1 MEITHLQPGAFL
13 QKRKYQIESVLGQGG
28 FGITYVGIQT
38 GLNRK
43 VAIKEFYMKEYC
55 NRDSTTRTVTVGSEG
70 SRDLI
75 ERFRDKFIKEAQT
88 IAGLDNSHIIRIYDI
103 FEENNT
109 AYYVMEYLSGGSL
122 KDLVDREGA
131 LPEKKALEYIYQIA
145 DALNYIHLHKVLHL
159 DIKPANILLGNN
171 GIVLIDFGISKRYD
185 EEGGQ
190 TSSTPV
196 GKSEGYAPL
205 EQYKQGGVQNFSPST
220 DIYSLGATFYYLLT
234 GQRPPSVG
242 DITENGLPLLPN
254 YISKGTVKAINGAMQ
269 IRRADRPQSIG
280 EFLRIL
286 NSPNR
291 SDASLSDDTDDT
303 IVLGAN
309 KVDDVKVVKPVSV
322 GNNNESNG
330 GNTVWKYLI
339 GIVAVLFFIFLVV
352 KIGGGSN
359 NAEMR
364 ARTLAADSI
373 RIADSIAAAIAEAEA
388 AEFADTTVVWS
399 DSAAVY

>member
-1 MEITHLQPGAFL
+1 M
-13 QKRKYQIESVLGQGG
+13 
-28 FGITYVGIQT
+28 
-38 GLNRK
+38 
-43 VAIKEFYMKEYC
+43 KEFC

-373 RIADSIAAAIAEAEA
+373 RIVDSIAAAAEA
-388 AEFADTTVVWS
+388 AAAGFADTTVVWS
-399 DSAAVY
+399 DSAVVY

>member
-43 VAIKEFYMKEYC
+43 VAIKEFYMKEFC

-131 LPEKKALEYIYQIA
+131 LSEKKALEYIYQIA

-220 DIYSLGATFYYLLT
+220 DI
-234 GQRPPSVG
+234 
-242 DITENGLPLLPN
+242 
-254 YISKGTVKAINGAMQ
+254 
-269 IRRADRPQSIG
+269 
-280 EFLRIL
+280 
-286 NSPNR
+286 
-291 SDASLSDDTDDT
+291 
-303 IVLGAN
+303 
-309 KVDDVKVVKPVSV
+309 
-322 GNNNESNG
+322 
-330 GNTVWKYLI
+330 
-339 GIVAVLFFIFLVV
+339 
-352 KIGGGSN
+352 
-359 NAEMR
+359 
-364 ARTLAADSI
+364 
-373 RIADSIAAAIAEAEA
+373 
-388 AEFADTTVVWS
+388 
-399 DSAAVY
+399 